1 MSSNQIDVTS
11 DLRIEV
17 STPQRFNSDFLEVP
31 HEIYKDVPEW
41 MPPLKF
47 EISQMLKAKSAY
59 CEHADAR
66 YFTARRNGR
75 LVGRISAQ
83 IDTLVAKTMGRGT
96 GQFGYFDCED
106 NQETANALFDAAE
119 SWLKDNGMT
128 RAIGPFNPSVNE
140 EVGMLIEGFDTPNV
154 MLMPHGRPYYR
165 ALAEAQGYKKIKELY
180 AYDYDV
186 RPGLEPKFM
195 KMVEWA
201 DNNKDISFR
210 FISKKTRA
218 DDIVLALKIFNEAWS
233 GNWGFTPMTEREGE
247 RFRKSLALILQP
259 ELGAFAY
266 YKGEPVAFMIVLPD
280 INQLT
285 KDMNGSLLPFNWLKL
300 LYRLKRRRFSRLRV
314 PLLGTVK
321 EHQQSRIGGILSMCL
336 IEKIRQNTP
345 IFGTTHAELSW
356 ILEDNPG
363 INNMLSSIGGV
374 IYKRYGVFEKE
385 LV

>member
-1 MSSNQIDVTS
+1 MSSNHIQITDELTIDVG
-11 DLRIEV
+11 
-17 STPQRFNSDFLEVP
+17 TPQKFSKDFLEVP
-31 HEIYKDVPEW
+31 HEIYRDVPEW

-47 EISQMLKAKSAY
+47 EVAQMLKAKSAY

-66 YFTARRNGR
+66 YFIARRNGK

-83 IDTLVAKTMGRGT
+83 VDTLVGETMGQGT

-106 NQETANALFDAAE
+106 NQETANALFSAAE
-119 SWLKDNGMT
+119 RWLKEKGMT

-140 EVGMLIEGFDTPNV
+140 EVGLLIEGFDTPNV

-165 ALAEAQGYKKIKELY
+165 GLVEAEGYSKIKELY

-195 KMVEWA
+195 KMVDWA
-201 DNNKDISFR
+201 DNHKDISFR
-210 FISKKTRA
+210 FIDKKTRTA
-218 DDIVLALKIFNEAWS
+218 DIVLALKIFNEAWKD
-233 GNWGFTPMTEREGE
+233 NWGFTPMTEREGE

-266 YKGEPVAFMIVLPD
+266 YKGEPVAFMMVLPD

-285 KDMNGSLLPFNWLKL
+285 KDMNGNLLPFNWLKL
-300 LYRLKRRRFSRLRV
+300 LYRLKRRRFPRLRV

-321 EHQQSRIGGILSMCL
+321 EHQQSRVGGILSICL

-345 IFGTTHAELSW
+345 VFGTTHAELSW

-363 INNMLSSIGGV
+363 INNMLSSIGGI
-374 IYKRYGVFEKE
+374 IYKRYGVFEKA
-385 LV
+385 LA